1 MSLSIKNFRV
11 GRVIDLHD
19 EQGGD
24 RIKVALEPVDNFKSS
39 VEEID
44 YAIPCL
50 PKFLHIKP
58 KLEERVLVITEDP
71 SNPDSQ
77 RFYFGPIISQENK
90 LEGDTNPLQALS
102 LFRGNDVTPE
112 INPRLKSEAKGA
124 FPEDEHIS
132 IEGRKNAGIQL
143 TDDDVRIKAGVKL
156 VDNTDVV
163 FNTKDPAYIKL
174 KYHKDDSK
182 KTTDYNS
189 TAIVVADKIN
199 LIGPNGEYNVTDRKD
214 LVSDEDMDNIIK
226 KAHQVPYGDVLIDFM
241 KLFVDAFNKHT
252 HAMSMDPPVPDAN
265 LVNLNTKVEQLNK
278 TMLSDV
284 VRIN

>member
-77 RFYFGPIISQENK
+77 RFYFLSISK
-90 LEGDTNPLQALS
+90 
-102 LFRGNDVTPE
+102 FRF
-112 INPRLKSEAKGA
+112 IY
-124 FPEDEHIS
+124 F
-132 IEGRKNAGIQL
+132 
-143 TDDDVRIKAGVKL
+143 
-156 VDNTDVV
+156 
-163 FNTKDPAYIKL
+163 F
-174 KYHKDDSK
+174 
-182 KTTDYNS
+182 
-189 TAIVVADKIN
+189 
-199 LIGPNGEYNVTDRKD
+199 
-214 LVSDEDMDNIIK
+214 
-226 KAHQVPYGDVLIDFM
+226 
-241 KLFVDAFNKHT
+241 
-252 HAMSMDPPVPDAN
+252 
-265 LVNLNTKVEQLNK
+265 
-278 TMLSDV
+278 
-284 VRIN
+284 

>member
-1 MSLSIKNFRV
+1 MAFGSTNFRI

-24 RIKVALEPVDNFKSS
+24 RIKVALEPVDNFKSDK
-39 VEEID
+39 EEID

-58 KLEERVLVITEDP
+58 KLEERVLIITEDP
-71 SNPDSQ
+71 TDPDSQ
-77 RFYFGPIISQENK
+77 RFYFGPIVSQENK

-102 LFRGNDVTPE
+102 IFRGASVTPE
-112 INPRLKSEAKGA
+112 ISPRLKSEAKGA
-124 FPEDEHIS
+124 FPEDDHIT

-156 VDNTDVV
+156 VDNSDVV

-174 KYHKDDSK
+174 KYHTDDSK
-182 KTTDYNS
+182 KTMDYNS
-189 TAIVVADKIN
+189 TATIVADKIN

-214 LVSDEDMDNIIK
+214 LISDADMDTIIR
-226 KAHQVPYGDVLIDFM
+226 KAHQVPYGDVLVEFM
-241 KLFVDAFNKHT
+241 KLFVDAFNTHT
-252 HAMSMDPPVPDAN
+252 HAMDMEPPVPDAN
-265 LVNLNTKVEQLNK
+265 VVNLNTKVEQLSK
-278 TMLSDV
+278 DMLSDI

>member
-1 MSLSIKNFRV
+1 MAFDSTNFRI

-24 RIKVALEPVDNFKSS
+24 RIKVALEPVDNFKSDK
-39 VEEID
+39 EEID

-58 KLEERVLVITEDP
+58 KLEERVLIITEDP
-71 SNPDSQ
+71 TDPDSQ

-102 LFRGNDVTPE
+102 IFRGASVTPE

-124 FPEDEHIS
+124 FPEDDHIA

-156 VDNTDVV
+156 VDNSDVV

-174 KYHKDDSK
+174 KYHTDDSK
-182 KTTDYNS
+182 KTMDYNS
-189 TAIVVADKIN
+189 TATIVADKIN

-214 LVSDEDMDNIIK
+214 LISDADMDTIIR
-226 KAHQVPYGDVLIDFM
+226 KAHQVPYGDVLVEFM
-241 KLFVDAFNKHT
+241 KLFVDAFNTHT
-252 HAMSMDPPVPDAN
+252 HAMDMEPPVPDAN
-265 LVNLNTKVEQLNK
+265 VVNLNTKVEQLSK
-278 TMLSDV
+278 DMLSDI